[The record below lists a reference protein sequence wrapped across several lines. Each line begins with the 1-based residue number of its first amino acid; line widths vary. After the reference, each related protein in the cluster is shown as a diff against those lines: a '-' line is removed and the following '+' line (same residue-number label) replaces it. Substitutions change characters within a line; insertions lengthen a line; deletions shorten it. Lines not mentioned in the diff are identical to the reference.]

1 MTDNENNS
9 EGTGVA
15 GGIFIGILLTV
26 VVGFGSCLFILNPI
40 DSGSNDYETRLIKE
54 QTNQLQQL
62 YKDANQSKPDPKAS
76 WLLSLAILHPEAR
89 EMLKLEM
96 SEAQAQIASDN
107 YYQQALNSDLP
118 AALVKN
124 AYSLINTGI
133 TTNNADNMTTDS
145 DEVAVQLK
153 EPESVERGV
162 QQIVDVLKSHCT
174 TYYSLDNEDNSDD
187 LEYVL
192 NSYKTTIPLDFNDFP
207 PSVIKHY
214 PKLQNLMDITELRQ
228 QIYCEDRWDV
238 ERQLIEFLMD
248 DDTFTPT
255 RRLVYLS
262 VLAELLD
269 KPDIVYLINR
279 RAPAE
284 DQDKLMKERN
294 SLLTA
299 YKTTFGNQIP
309 MDAVNLDNH

>member
-1 MTDNENNS
+1 MTDHKKDS
-9 EGTGVA
+9 EGMGAA
-15 GGIFIGILLTV
+15 GGILIGVLLTV
-26 VVGFGSCLFILNPI
+26 MVGFGSCLLMLSPI
-40 DSGSNDYETRLIKE
+40 GSSSSNYKSQLAEE

-89 EMLKLEM
+89 EMLKLEI

-107 YYQQALNSDLP
+107 YYQQALKAGLP

-124 AYSLINTGI
+124 AYSLINSGI
-133 TTNNADNMTTDS
+133 TINNADNVTTDS
-145 DEVAVQLK
+145 NDAAVQLK
-153 EPESVERGV
+153 DPESVERGV

-192 NSYKTTIPLDFNDFP
+192 NSYKTTIPLDFNNFS
-207 PSVIKHY
+207 PSVIKPY
-214 PKLQNLMDITELRQ
+214 AKLQNLMDIAELRQ

-238 ERQLIEFLMD
+238 EHQLIKFLMD

-255 RRLVYLS
+255 HRLVYLS

-279 RAPAE
+279 RAPA
-284 DQDKLMKERN
+284 DAQDDFIKERN

-309 MDAVNLDNH
+309 MDAVSLDNH